1 MKLNL
6 KSLAL
11 TFGILFGAIA
21 LIVSVWFAT
30 TGYAS
35 GVVKMLSEIYGNLIP
50 FTADGK
56 KFVSVAGGIGLLTL
70 FTFVDG
76 AIGGVLIGLLYNLFL
91 PKNTAKDS
99 KNTKE

>member
-11 TFGILFGAIA
+11 TFGILFGAVA
-21 LIVSVWFAT
+21 LVVSVWFSA

-50 FTADGK
+50 LADNGK
-56 KFVSVAGGIGLLTL
+56 KFASVAGGISLLTL

-76 AIGGVLIGLLYNLFL
+76 AIAGILIGLFYNMFL
-91 PKNTAKDS
+91 PKGAAKDS
-99 KNTKE
+99 KTSKE